1 VAVFWAETVIAIP
14 DPKASGPV
22 CAEFR
27 ILPVAGSKPPLYG
40 PAAKALLEGKFP
52 DPSIPKLN

>member
-1 VAVFWAETVIAIP
+1 MAIP

-27 ILPVAGSKPPLYG
+27 ILPFAGSKPPIYG